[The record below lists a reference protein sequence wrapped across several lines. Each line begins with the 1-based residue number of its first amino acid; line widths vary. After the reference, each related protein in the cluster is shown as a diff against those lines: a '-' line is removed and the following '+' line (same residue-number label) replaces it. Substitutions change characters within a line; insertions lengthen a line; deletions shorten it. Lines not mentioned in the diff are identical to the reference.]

1 MKTNG
6 LKFNFI
12 FCISIRKRRRCNMK
26 DFELLIYN
34 TPTEDVK
41 VNVVLKDETIWA
53 TQKAMATLFGVQ
65 VAAISKHVKH
75 IFDSGELDPSTTIS
89 KMETVVQRGFRGQI
103 SEEIDFYNLDMIISV
118 GYRISSGRATQFR
131 IWATSVLKEYIKK
144 GFVLNDERMKNG
156 GAIFGKDYFRELLE
170 RVRSIRASERRIWQ
184 QITDIYAECS
194 IDYDKSAP
202 TTKDFYAMVQNKFH
216 YAIAGKTAAEIV
228 YERADRTKENMGL
241 TTWKNSPD
249 GRILKSDVS
258 IAKNYLEEKDI
269 RRLERAVSGYFDYI
283 EDLIERENTFTMEQF
298 AASVNEF
305 LAFRRYEILPDHS
318 KGLISHE
325 QAKKK
330 AESEYIEFNKTQ
342 KIVSDFDKEV
352 NQLLEGKK

>member
-1 MKTNG
+1 
-6 LKFNFI
+6 
-12 FCISIRKRRRCNMK
+12 MK

-41 VNVVLKDETIWA
+41 VNVVLKNETIWA
-53 TQKAMATLFGVQ
+53 TQKAMAALFGVQ
-65 VAAISKHVKH
+65 VAAISKHIKH
-75 IFDSGELDPSTTIS
+75 ILAENELDARVVVS
-89 KMETVVQRGFRGQI
+89 KMEITTPHGAMEGKTQTQETF
-103 SEEIDFYNLDMIISV
+103 FYNLDMIISV
-118 GYRISSGRATQFR
+118 GYRVSSARATQFR

-194 IDYDKSAP
+194 IDYDKTAP

-305 LAFRRYEILPDHS
+305 LAFRRYEILPDHR

-330 AESEYIEFNKTQ
+330 AESEYLEFNKTQ

-352 NQLLEGKK
+352 KQIIEGR